1 LPLIAS
7 DAYHKGE
14 WKNRT
19 RKNFTKIFE

>member
-1 LPLIAS
+1 LIAS